1 MKMEIGRACS
11 SVVAKS
17 AAEVDEVQRDC
28 ESGKIA
34 DREGW

>member
-17 AAEVDEVQRDC
+17 AAEIDEVQLGC
-28 ESGKIA
+28 VK
-34 DREGW
+34 W